1 MFWLVIVAPLTG
13 LTYASVA
20 SGLMPL
26 RLASQASS
34 RVGASR
40 AAGVA
45 SWVVS
50 VPSSARPTAPE
61 FHPAACAPVTP
72 RLVASSPVGFEPA

>member
-1 MFWLVIVAPLTG
+1 MFGLVIVAPLTG
-13 LTYASVA
+13 LTNASVA

-34 RVGASR
+34 RVSASR

-50 VPSSARPTAPE
+50 VPSSATPTVPE
-61 FHPAACAPVTP
+61 FHPAVCAAVTP
-72 RLVASSPVGFEPA
+72 RPVASLPVGFAPA